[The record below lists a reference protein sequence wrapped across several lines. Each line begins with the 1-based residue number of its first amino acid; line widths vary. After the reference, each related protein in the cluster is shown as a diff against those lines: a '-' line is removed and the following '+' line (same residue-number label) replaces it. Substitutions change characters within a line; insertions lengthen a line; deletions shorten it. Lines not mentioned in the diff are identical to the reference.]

1 MTEQWRPVVGYETLY
16 EVSAQGKVRSLGRV
30 DSLGRRIAPAIL
42 RGSPDGEGYRN
53 VSLTAASEPGRPG
66 RTTTHRVHVLV
77 LTAFVGPRPAGLEAC
92 HGDDVPDNCALA
104 NLRWDAAEGNFE
116 DQFRNK
122 SGRTGV
128 GRRLGAPRAPRV
140 QGTGHCGRQ
149 HRLIAPNLTAPQ
161 GAEQRQRCLAC
172 ARAHNTVNDAQRLKG
187 ITLDIN
193 IEADRKYAEIMNDH
207 QDNDEQDPRHTTTT
221 SNKNTPQDPHPSP
234 INHHTYAS
242 CDLEGWSA

>member
-16 EVSAQGKVRSLGRV
+16 QVSDQGKVRSLGRV
-30 DSLGRRIAPAIL
+30 DSIGRRIAPAVL
-42 RGSPDGEGYRN
+42 RGSLDGEGYRT

-92 HGDDVPDNCALA
+92 HGDDVPDNCALT

-128 GRRLGAPRAPRV
+128 RRRAGAPRAPRP
-140 QGTGHCGRQ
+140 QGTGLCGRL
-149 HRLIAPNLTAPQ
+149 HRLVAPNLTAHQ

-172 ARAHNTVNDAQRLKG
+172 ARGHNTVNDAQRLRG

-193 IEADRKYAEIMNDH
+193 IEADRKYAEIMKDT
-207 QDNDEQDPRHTTTT
+207 EQDPHQAPQ
-221 SNKNTPQDPHPSP
+221 NTEQDPQPRTT
-234 INHHTYAS
+234 IHHTYAS
-242 CDLEGWSA
+242 CDLEGAR